1 MKLHPTSGYE
11 NHIRIQ
17 NLVESGQIGK
27 AREVFQEFKRIDP
40 EGADLIHAAIQFAYG
55 IDL

>member
-17 NLVESGQIGK
+17 NLVESGQTGK